1 MSLTE
6 SRLRAALSQ
15 TAEQIPPDA
24 VPPLGL
30 PADHVR
36 WVSARRL
43 WSAGRPPRWLAAL
56 AAAASV
62 CLILSVSVTLAD
74 SARPKATSSPHFAS
88 YLALA
93 QFPPYYV
100 ALQQWPGCSTCAPG
114 DGSNDTN
121 PDRAVVRSTRTGN
134 TLATVAVPR
143 PYATFAFVQGTAD
156 DYTFILGAQRLSQFN
171 GPATRLYLLRLD
183 PSAPKG
189 KRAHLSPLPVPL
201 LPTARG
207 YELGWIALSPD
218 GHLLATISTA
228 TADNTGP
235 TQLRVFDLA
244 TGGSRTWTLPAWAGR
259 LDNYVDVSGPPTWA
273 ADSRHLAFFSRAKA
287 GHADLVLLDTSAPS
301 ASFGADTRSM
311 PLPRPARGYEV
322 IYGPDFPLLTA
333 DGQYVIETVINL
345 KEASHPSGRPFSPF
359 ELDLV
364 NIRTGAV
371 TKLRQHSQMPFVLAS
386 APSGSAVIV
395 ATANLPPGQA
405 GFVVSTARGSTPIQ
419 MPADTIA
426 VAW

>member
-1 MSLTE
+1 MNQTE

-30 PADHVR
+30 PADNLRRVC
-36 WVSARRL
+36 ARRL
-43 WSAGRPPRWLAAL
+43 WPAGRPPRWLAAL
-56 AAAASV
+56 SAAASV
-62 CLILSVSVTLAD
+62 CLIISVSVTLAG
-74 SARPKATSSPHFAS
+74 SARPRAVTSPHAAS
-88 YLALA
+88 YLG
-93 QFPPYYV
+93 QFPPYSV
-100 ALQQWPGCSTCAPG
+100 VLQQWPGCSTCAPG
-114 DGSNDTN
+114 DASNDTN
-121 PDRAVVRSTRTGN
+121 PDRAVVRSTRTGS

-156 DYTFILGAQRLSQFN
+156 DRIFILGAQRLSQFN

-183 PSAPKG
+183 PSAPAG
-189 KRAHLSPLPVPL
+189 KRAHLSRLPVPV

-207 YELGWIALSPD
+207 YELSWIALSPD
-218 GHLLATISTA
+218 GHFLATISTT

-235 TQLRVFDLA
+235 TQLRVFNVA

-259 LDNYVDVSGPPTWA
+259 LDNYVDVTGPPTWA
-273 ADSRHLAFFSRAKA
+273 PDSRHLAFFSRTQA
-287 GHADLVLLDTSAPS
+287 GHADLVLLDTSAPA
-301 ASFGADTRSM
+301 ASFGADTRSI
-311 PLPRPARGYEV
+311 PLPRPAPGYEI

-333 DGQYVIETVINL
+333 DGQHVIETVINMQ
-345 KEASHPSGRPFSPF
+345 EANHPSGRPFKPF

-386 APSGSAVIV
+386 TPSGSAVIV
-395 ATANLPPGQA
+395 ATANLPPSQA
-405 GFVVSTARGSTPIQ
+405 GFVVSTAHGSAPIQ

>member
-6 SRLRAALSQ
+6 SRLRTALAQ

-24 VPPLGL
+24 LPPLGL
-30 PADHVR
+30 PADNLR
-36 WVSARRL
+36 RVSGRRL
-43 WSAGRPPRWLAAL
+43 WPAGQPPRWLAAL

-62 CLILSVSVTLAD
+62 CLIVSVSVTLAD
-74 SARPKATSSPHFAS
+74 IARPRATTSPHVAS
-88 YLALA
+88 YLA

-100 ALQQWPGCSTCAPG
+100 ALQQWPGCSTCAQG
-114 DGSNDTN
+114 NASNDTN

-134 TLATVAVPR
+134 TLTTVAVPR

-156 DYTFILGAQRLSQFN
+156 NRTFILGAQRLSQLN

-183 PSAPKG
+183 PSAPAG

-218 GHLLATISTA
+218 GHFLATISTA

-259 LDNYVDVSGPPTWA
+259 LDNYVDVSGPPTWTP
-273 ADSRHLAFFSRAKA
+273 DSRHLAFFSRTKA
-287 GHADLVLLDTSAPS
+287 GQADLVLLNTSAPA
-301 ASFGADTRSM
+301 ASFGADTSSM
-311 PLPRPARGYEV
+311 PLPRPAPGNEI

-333 DGQYVIETVINL
+333 DGQHVIETVINL
-345 KEASHPSGRPFSPF
+345 QEASHPSSRPFSPF

-371 TKLRQHSQMPFVLAS
+371 TKLRKHSQMPFVLAS
-386 APSGSAVIV
+386 APSGSAVIL
-395 ATANLPPGQA
+395 ATANLPPNQA
-405 GFVVSTARGSTPIQ
+405 GFVVSTAHGGTPIQ